1 VVEGK
6 ISAANPRSPHG
17 CLVSPVWSLAEEAAP
32 PDTIE
37 GIHSISSRRPFLGF
51 SSVFI
56 ALAVPSGSIPGGGEG
71 GRRWSPC
78 SGGGG
83 KEPDRVSCQMFMVL
97 SVKFEN
103 CFSLSCFADVLC
115 ISYPTDVSKGQEINP
130 SII

>member
-1 VVEGK
+1 MV
-6 ISAANPRSPHG
+6 A
-17 CLVSPVWSLAEEAAP
+17 LARQCDLWLKRQP
-32 PDTIE
+32 LQTPLTVFVQ
-37 GIHSISSRRPFLGF
+37 SSVRKPFLGF